1 MRTDWIKARQT
12 KYTAYVT
19 GYIIIIIAVL
29 AVANF
34 LARRHNKSYDSTS
47 NKRYSLSDQTNK
59 IVGNLKQDV
68 KITYFDR
75 TSEFTR
81 AKDLLDRYDNLS
93 TKLNI
98 DYVDPDKKPQ
108 VAKAAGIRN
117 YGTIFVQVGVKKEE
131 AKSLTEE
138 ELTGALV
145 RAMKGGERNVCVVSG
160 SGEHGLDDSNRS
172 GYSAMKEALE
182 RNNYKPRAISLLEK
196 AEVPKDCTV
205 LVVGGPRYEYMDP
218 AINAIKSY
226 VEGGGSALIMLDP
239 PVKLGNEE
247 VSENPKLTQ
256 LLANWGVTLNK
267 DLVLDMSGIGQIFG
281 LSALFPL
288 VTSYESHAIVRE
300 MRDVATA
307 FPLARS
313 LEVKSGDKT
322 SVEKLFSTS
331 GNSAATTNM
340 SPGGEIG
347 ISDRDKRGPFA
358 LGAAGTYTT
367 GKENNQGRFVVV
379 GSSGFVANN

>member
-1 MRTDWIKARQT
+1 
-12 KYTAYVT
+12 
-19 GYIIIIIAVL
+19 
-29 AVANF
+29 
-34 LARRHNKSYDSTS
+34 
-47 NKRYSLSDQTNK
+47 
-59 IVGNLKQDV
+59 
-68 KITYFDR
+68 
-75 TSEFTR
+75 
-81 AKDLLDRYDNLS
+81 
-93 TKLNI
+93 
-98 DYVDPDKKPQ
+98 
-108 VAKAAGIRN
+108 
-117 YGTIFVQVGVKKEE
+117 
-131 AKSLTEE
+131 
-138 ELTGALV
+138 
-145 RAMKGGERNVCVVSG
+145 
-160 SGEHGLDDSNRS
+160 
-172 GYSAMKEALE
+172 
-182 RNNYKPRAISLLEK
+182 
-196 AEVPKDCTV
+196 
-205 LVVGGPRYEYMDP
+205 MDP

-347 ISDRDKRGPFA
+347 ISDKDKRGPFA

-379 GSSGFVANN
+379 GSSGFVANNIVRFNGNRDLFLNMVNWLSADEDLISIRPKDPEDRRLSLTRRQMNVLFYLTVIGFPMAVVLAGLSVWWRRR